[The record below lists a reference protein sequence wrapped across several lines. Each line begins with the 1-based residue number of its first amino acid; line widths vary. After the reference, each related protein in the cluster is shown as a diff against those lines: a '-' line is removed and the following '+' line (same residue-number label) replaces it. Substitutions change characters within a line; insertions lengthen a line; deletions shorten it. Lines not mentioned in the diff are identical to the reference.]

1 MTNYD
6 PLLGKLI
13 NTIPLSETEPFED
26 KGKIHI
32 FEEGIVFEEED
43 GATLQVFYRYINDI
57 VFLEKALY
65 DKYLCQLI
73 YKNYIGNETVRNL
86 YINVD
91 DYNYIREKV
100 KA

>member
-6 PLLGKLI
+6 PMLGKLI
-13 NTIPLSETEPFED
+13 NTITLSENEPFED

-32 FEEGIVFEEED
+32 FEEGIVFEQD

-73 YKNYIGNETVRNL
+73 YRDYLGNETVKNL
-86 YINVD
+86 YINVN

-100 KA
+100 KE